1 MAVNEIARVYAASLV
16 EVGQENKILDQIEE
30 EMKAVSDIYNED
42 RDFRLFIT
50 SPGFSKESKKEIID
64 KVFSKTVSEY
74 MVNLLNLLIENDR
87 QSFINDINTAL
98 TELIDEV
105 NNRLRIDVVTAD
117 NLDKDSLKRITEEL
131 KKKYNKDVII
141 NEDKDESILGGI
153 IIKIDDLVIDGSLI
167 KDLKNI
173 RTNLLNEKVRSDLA
187 YED

>member
-1 MAVNEIARVYAASLV
+1 MAVNEIARVYATSLV
-16 EVGQENKILDQIEE
+16 EVGMEKKILDRIEQ
-30 EMKAVSDIYNED
+30 EMKAVSDIYDED

-50 SPGFSKESKKEIID
+50 SPGFSKESKEEFVG
-64 KVFSKTVSEY
+64 KVFSKTMSEY

-87 QSFINDINTAL
+87 QSFISDINNAL

-105 NNRLRIDVVTAD
+105 NNRLRVDVTTAGA
-117 NLDKDSLKRITEEL
+117 LDKDSLKRITDEL
-131 KKKYNKDVII
+131 KKKYNKDIII
-141 NEDKDESILGGI
+141 NESRDESILGGI
-153 IIKIDDLVIDGSLI
+153 IIKIGDLVIDGSLV